1 MTAVAGRI
9 HLVTVPTTD
18 PDRSIAFYEAVGFE
32 KRADFPFGEG
42 ARWVE
47 LFPPDGLCGIA
58 LSGVSGA
65 GEVGVDTGLIVTVG
79 DIEEAHAAVRAAGF
93 EADAAV
99 AHPGGDV
106 TVRIR
111 GAVVTGPTPS
121 MFRLR
126 DPDGN
131 ALLLIGD

>member
-1 MTAVAGRI
+1 MTPVAGRI

-18 PDRSIAFYEAVGFE
+18 PDRSIAFYEALGFE

-47 LFPPDGLCGIA
+47 LFPPDGVCGIA
-58 LSGVSGA
+58 LSGVSS
-65 GEVGVDTGLIVTVG
+65 EVGVDTGLIVTTEDV
-79 DIEEAHAAVRAAGF
+79 EAAHAAVVAEGL

-99 AHPGGDV
+99 AHPDGDV
-106 TVRIR
+106 TVRIG

-121 MFRLR
+121 MFRVR